1 MAFDRSSLR
10 EVLARTDLVAFIG
23 QYVPLKKRG
32 NDFVGLCP
40 FHGEKTPSFHVH
52 PDRGFYKCFGC
63 GKGGDA
69 ISFLMERE
77 NLPFPEAARML
88 AVRAGVE
95 LEPERP
101 EQARA
106 RSEKERMYEI
116 NGVAA
121 AYFARI
127 LKTPE
132 GERGLAYARGRG
144 LDDATIE
151 RFSIGYAPDRW
162 DGLVTELTSRSL
174 DLALAERA
182 GLVRPGQRG
191 YYDFYRDRI
200 MVPTR
205 NTTGEIVAFGGRS
218 VGDGEPK
225 YLNTSTTPVYTKGQV
240 LFALE
245 IARRAAKESGTLV
258 VVEGYLDCI
267 ALHQAGITNA
277 VASLGTAFT
286 AEQAD
291 ELRKYADRIILCY
304 DGDAAGNAAAL
315 RAIDIAATKIER
327 AGASL
332 RICVLPAGED
342 PDSYVRAHGR
352 AAFERLLGEAVP
364 AVQFKLDPRIA
375 RLATG
380 FENPA
385 AIAREAEEIVRRL
398 VPREEWDRWRTYVA
412 MRLGLAV
419 DDLRA
424 AARVDAVAGFARPS
438 DTAIVGTRRAG
449 AAIGAPSSEREL
461 LAIFIE
467 RPELIAPFAESI
479 PIEEFRDDRY
489 RRILLVL
496 LERGRDAES
505 SGELFSLFIENAEL
519 LEIVAALG
527 QADRS
532 STPRYPGIEEA
543 KAHVRRILAHF
554 ERERERRRLGEL
566 NRAVDALLEAG
577 SPIPD
582 ALRQELAALTK
593 RLQA

>member
-1 MAFDRSSLR
+1 VAFDRSSLR

-88 AVRAGVE
+88 ANRAGVE

-101 EQARA
+101 DQARA
-106 RSEKERMYEI
+106 RSEKERIYEI
-116 NGVAA
+116 NTVAA
-121 AYFARI
+121 AYFQRMLAS
-127 LKTPE
+127 PDAS
-132 GERGLAYARGRG
+132 RGRQYARARG

-151 RFSIGYAPDRW
+151 RFAIGYAPDRW
-162 DGLVTELTSRSL
+162 DGLVAELTSRGL

-182 GLVRPGQRG
+182 GLVRKGERG
-191 YYDFYRDRI
+191 YYDFYRDRL

-218 VGDGEPK
+218 TGEGEPK

-245 IARRAAKESGTLV
+245 IARRAAKESSTLI

-267 ALHQAGITNA
+267 ALHQAGIANA

-291 ELRKYADRIILCY
+291 ELRKYADQIILCY

-342 PDSYVRAHGR
+342 PDSFVRTHGR
-352 AAFERLLGEAVP
+352 SGFERLLADAVP

-375 RLATG
+375 RLASG

-424 AARVDAVAGFARPS
+424 AARVDAIAGFARPS
-438 DTAIVGTRRAG
+438 ATGIGGTRHIG
-449 AAIGAPSSEREL
+449 ATVGAPSNEREL

-467 RPELIAPFAESI
+467 RPELIALFADSI
-479 PIEEFRDDRY
+479 ASEEFRDERY
-489 RRILLVL
+489 RRILIALF
-496 LERGRDAES
+496 ERGRDAES
-505 SGELFSLFIENAEL
+505 SGEIFSLFIDDAEL
-519 LEIVAALG
+519 LAIVAALG

-532 STPRYPGIEEA
+532 STPRYPSVEEA

-554 ERERERRRLGEL
+554 ERERERGRLDEL
-566 NRAVDALLEAG
+566 NREVDTLLEAG
-577 SPIPD
+577 APIPD
-582 ALRQELAALTK
+582 ALREELAALTK

>member
-106 RSEKERMYEI
+106 RSEKERIYEI
-116 NGVAA
+116 NAVAA
-121 AYFARI
+121 AYFHRTLGA
-127 LKTPE
+127 PE
-132 GERGLAYARGRG
+132 GARGSEYTKRRG
-144 LDDATIE
+144 LDADTIE
-151 RFSIGYAPDRW
+151 KFNIGYAPDRW
-162 DGLVTELTSRSL
+162 DGLVTELTNRAL

-182 GLVRPGQRG
+182 GLVRMGQRG
-191 YYDFYRDRI
+191 YYDFYRDRL
-200 MVPTR
+200 MVPTH
-205 NTTGEIVAFGGRS
+205 NTTGDVVAFGGRS
-218 VGDGEPK
+218 VGEGEPK
-225 YLNTSTTPVYTKGQV
+225 YLNTTTTPVYTKGQG

-332 RICVLPAGED
+332 RICVLPVGED
-342 PDSYVRAHGR
+342 PDSFVRERGR
-352 AAFERLLGEAVP
+352 AAFEQLLADAIP

-375 RLATG
+375 RLEIG

-424 AARVDAVAGFARPS
+424 AARVDAIAGFGRQGDS
-438 DTAIVGTRRAG
+438 GLGGTRRG
-449 AAIGAPSSEREL
+449 GTQIGAPSNEREL

-467 RPELIAPFAESI
+467 HPDLITLYADAIAPQ
-479 PIEEFRDDRY
+479 EFRDERY
-489 RRILLVL
+489 RRILLAL
-496 LERGRDAES
+496 FERGKGAES
-505 SGELFSLFIENAEL
+505 SGEIFALFIDDAEL
-519 LEIVAALG
+519 LAIVAALG

-532 STPRYPGIEEA
+532 STPRYRGVEEA
-543 KAHVRRILAHF
+543 KAHVQRILEHF
-554 ERERERRRLGEL
+554 EHARERRRLDEL
-566 NRAVDALLEAG
+566 NREVDSLLEAG
-577 SPIPD
+577 NPIPD
-582 ALRQELAALTK
+582 MLRQELAALTK
-593 RLQA
+593 RLQS

>member
-88 AVRAGVE
+88 AARAGVE

-106 RSEKERMYEI
+106 RSEKERIYEI
-116 NGVAA
+116 NAVAA
-121 AYFARI
+121 AYFHRTLAA
-127 LKTPE
+127 PE
-132 GERGLAYARGRG
+132 GARGSEYAKGRG
-144 LDDATIE
+144 LDDDTIE
-151 RFSIGYAPDRW
+151 KFNIGYAPDRW
-162 DGLVTELTSRSL
+162 DGLVAELTHRAL
-174 DLALAERA
+174 DLSLAERA
-182 GLVRPGQRG
+182 GLVRMGQRG
-191 YYDFYRDRI
+191 YYDFYRDRL

-218 VGDGEPK
+218 VGDGQPK
-225 YLNTSTTPVYTKGQV
+225 YLNTTTTPVYTKGQG

-267 ALHQAGITNA
+267 ALHQAGVANA

-332 RICVLPAGED
+332 RICVLPVGED
-342 PDSYVRAHGR
+342 PDSFVRKRGR
-352 AAFERLLGEAVP
+352 AAFDQLLADAIP

-375 RLATG
+375 RLESG

-424 AARVDAVAGFARPS
+424 AARVDAIAGFGRQS
-438 DTAIVGTRRAG
+438 DPGNGGTRRSG
-449 AAIGAPSSEREL
+449 AQIGAPSNEREL

-467 RPELIAPFAESI
+467 HPDLIALYADAIAPH
-479 PIEEFRDDRY
+479 EFRDERY
-489 RRILLVL
+489 RRILLAL
-496 LERGRDAES
+496 FERGKGAES
-505 SGELFSLFIENAEL
+505 SGEIFALFIEDAEL
-519 LEIVAALG
+519 LAIVAALG

-532 STPRYPGIEEA
+532 STPRYRGVEEA
-543 KAHVRRILAHF
+543 KAHVQRILEHF
-554 ERERERRRLGEL
+554 ERERERRRLDEL
-566 NRAVDALLEAG
+566 NREVDSLLEAG
-577 SPIPD
+577 DPIPD
-582 ALRQELAALTK
+582 ILRQELAALTK
-593 RLQA
+593 RLQS

>member
-1 MAFDRSSLR
+1 
-10 EVLARTDLVAFIG
+10 
-23 QYVPLKKRG
+23 
-32 NDFVGLCP
+32 
-40 FHGEKTPSFHVH
+40 
-52 PDRGFYKCFGC
+52 
-63 GKGGDA
+63 
-69 ISFLMERE
+69 MERE

-88 AVRAGVE
+88 ANRAGVE

-101 EQARA
+101 DQARA
-106 RSEKERMYEI
+106 RSEKERIYEI
-116 NGVAA
+116 NTVAA
-121 AYFARI
+121 AYFQRMLAS
-127 LKTPE
+127 PDAS
-132 GERGLAYARGRG
+132 RGRQYARARG

-151 RFSIGYAPDRW
+151 RFAIGYAPDRW
-162 DGLVTELTSRSL
+162 DGLVAELTSRGL

-182 GLVRPGQRG
+182 GLVRKGERG
-191 YYDFYRDRI
+191 YYDFYRDRL

-218 VGDGEPK
+218 TGEGEPK

-245 IARRAAKESGTLV
+245 IARRAAKESSTLI

-267 ALHQAGITNA
+267 ALHQAGIANA

-291 ELRKYADRIILCY
+291 ELRKYADQIILCY

-342 PDSYVRAHGR
+342 PDSFVRTHGR
-352 AAFERLLGEAVP
+352 SGFERLLADAVP

-375 RLATG
+375 RLASG

-424 AARVDAVAGFARPS
+424 AARVDAIAGFARPS
-438 DTAIVGTRRAG
+438 ATGIGGTRHIG
-449 AAIGAPSSEREL
+449 ATVGAPSNEREL

-467 RPELIAPFAESI
+467 RPELIALFADSI
-479 PIEEFRDDRY
+479 ASEEFRDERY
-489 RRILLVL
+489 RRILIALF
-496 LERGRDAES
+496 ERGRDAES
-505 SGELFSLFIENAEL
+505 SGEIFSLFIDDAEL
-519 LEIVAALG
+519 LAIVAALG

-532 STPRYPGIEEA
+532 STPRYPSVEEA

-554 ERERERRRLGEL
+554 ERERERGRLDEL
-566 NRAVDALLEAG
+566 NREVDTLLEAG
-577 SPIPD
+577 APIPD
-582 ALRQELAALTK
+582 ALREELAALTK

>member
-88 AVRAGVE
+88 AARAGVE

-106 RSEKERMYEI
+106 RSEKERIYEI
-116 NGVAA
+116 NAVAA
-121 AYFARI
+121 AYFHRTLAA
-127 LKTPE
+127 PE
-132 GERGLAYARGRG
+132 GARGSEYAKERG
-144 LDDATIE
+144 LDDDTIE
-151 RFSIGYAPDRW
+151 KFNIGYAPDRW
-162 DGLVTELTSRSL
+162 DGLVAELTHRAL
-174 DLALAERA
+174 DLSLAERA
-182 GLVRPGQRG
+182 GLVRMGQRG
-191 YYDFYRDRI
+191 YYDFYRDRL

-218 VGDGEPK
+218 VGDGQPK
-225 YLNTSTTPVYTKGQV
+225 YLNTTTTPVYTKGQG

-267 ALHQAGITNA
+267 ALHQAGVANA

-332 RICVLPAGED
+332 RICVLPVGED
-342 PDSYVRAHGR
+342 PDSFVRKRGR
-352 AAFERLLGEAVP
+352 AAFDQLLADAIP

-375 RLATG
+375 RLESG

-424 AARVDAVAGFARPS
+424 AARVDAIAGFGRQS
-438 DTAIVGTRRAG
+438 DPGNGGTRRG
-449 AAIGAPSSEREL
+449 NSQIGAPSNEREL

-467 RPELIAPFAESI
+467 HPDLIALYADAIAPH
-479 PIEEFRDDRY
+479 EFRDERY
-489 RRILLVL
+489 RRILLAL
-496 LERGRDAES
+496 FERGKDAES
-505 SGELFSLFIENAEL
+505 SGEIFAIFIEDAEL
-519 LEIVAALG
+519 LAIVAALG

-532 STPRYPGIEEA
+532 STPRYRGVEEA
-543 KAHVRRILAHF
+543 KAHVQRILEHF
-554 ERERERRRLGEL
+554 EHERERRRLDEL
-566 NRAVDALLEAG
+566 NREVDSLLEAG
-577 SPIPD
+577 DPIPD
-582 ALRQELAALTK
+582 ILRQELAALTK
-593 RLQA
+593 RLQS

>member
-88 AVRAGVE
+88 AVRVGIE

-101 EQARA
+101 DQARA
-106 RSEKERMYEI
+106 RSEKERIYEI
-116 NGVAA
+116 NAVAA
-121 AYFARI
+121 AFFQRTLASPGGARGS
-127 LKTPE
+127 E
-132 GERGLAYARGRG
+132 YARGRG

-151 RFSIGYAPDRW
+151 RFAIGYAPDRW
-162 DGLVTELTSRSL
+162 DGLVAELTSRGL
-174 DLALAERA
+174 DLPLAERA
-182 GLVRPGQRG
+182 GLVRTGQRG
-191 YYDFYRDRI
+191 YYDFYRDRL

-218 VGDGEPK
+218 VGEGEPK
-225 YLNTSTTPVYTKGQV
+225 YLNTTTTPVYTKGQG

-267 ALHQAGITNA
+267 ALHQAGIANA

-315 RAIDIAATKIER
+315 RAIDIAATKIES

-342 PDSYVRAHGR
+342 PDSFVRVRGR
-352 AAFERLLGEAVP
+352 AAFEGLLVEAVP

-375 RLATG
+375 RLETG
-380 FENPA
+380 FDNPA

-412 MRLGLAV
+412 MRLGLSV

-424 AARVDAVAGFARPS
+424 AARVDAISGLGRQGDPGLG
-438 DTAIVGTRRAG
+438 GTRHSG
-449 AAIGAPSSEREL
+449 TKIGVPSNEREL

-467 RPELIAPFAESI
+467 HPELIVKFADKIAPD
-479 PIEEFRDDRY
+479 EFRDERY
-489 RRILLVL
+489 RRILLAL
-496 LERGRDAES
+496 FERGRGAKS
-505 SGELFSLFIENAEL
+505 SGEIFSLFIDDAEL
-519 LEIVAALG
+519 LAIVAALG

-532 STPRYPGIEEA
+532 STPRYRGVDEA
-543 KAHVRRILAHF
+543 KAHVDRILEHF
-554 ERERERRRLGEL
+554 QRKRERRRLDEL
-566 NRAVDALLEAG
+566 NREVDALLEAG
-577 SPIPD
+577 NPIPIT
-582 ALRQELAALTK
+582 LREELAALTR